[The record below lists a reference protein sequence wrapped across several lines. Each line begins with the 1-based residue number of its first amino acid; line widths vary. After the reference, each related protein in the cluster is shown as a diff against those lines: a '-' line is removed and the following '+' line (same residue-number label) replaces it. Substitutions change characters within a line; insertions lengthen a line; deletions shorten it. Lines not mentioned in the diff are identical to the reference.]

1 MKTIKLTIIVVAV
14 FAIGIL
20 LIYYVDYYSTPTTL
34 LPDVPTIS
42 YQNCSSPARLCYF
55 GLNNPDSDSTTT
67 ILKAEL
73 TINGAPISSLTSFP
87 QIPKGKVTNVTIPLR
102 TKIIIS
108 ALVLIGFVAFFILPT
123 VEITNSGQ
131 VTFLGIPF
139 ASEPTTCG
147 NVLGCYC
154 VGETSLS
161 GWFLHIGYARFQ
173 CP

>member
-87 QIPKGKVTNVTIPLR
+87 QIPKGKVTNVTIPLPNN
-102 TKIIIS
+102 IS
-108 ALVLIGFVAFFILPT
+108 SNSSIGFEFVYGNGAMIAGTVSVA
-123 VEITNSGQ
+123 
-131 VTFLGIPF
+131 
-139 ASEPTTCG
+139 
-147 NVLGCYC
+147 
-154 VGETSLS
+154 
-161 GWFLHIGYARFQ
+161 
-173 CP
+173 